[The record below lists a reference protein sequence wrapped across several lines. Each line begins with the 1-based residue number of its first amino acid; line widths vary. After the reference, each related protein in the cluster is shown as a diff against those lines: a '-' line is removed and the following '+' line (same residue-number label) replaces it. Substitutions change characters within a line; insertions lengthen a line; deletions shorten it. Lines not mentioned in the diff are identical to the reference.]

1 MVTETALGK
10 SSFGKQRERRGA
22 RVLTVLP
29 QNVMLQADLI
39 ADVTDAQEGLRA
51 GLCIP
56 MRG

>member
-1 MVTETALGK
+1 M
-10 SSFGKQRERRGA
+10 
-22 RVLTVLP
+22 LP
-29 QNVMLQADLI
+29 RKVMLQADLI